1 MILLKV
7 DLLGA
12 NGGGVGSVIDTFF
25 IISNITKKHGTF
37 ENSQAKV

>member
-12 NGGGVGSVIDTFF
+12 YGGGVGSVIDTFF
-25 IISNITKKHGTF
+25 CYFKYHKKTWNI
-37 ENSQAKV
+37 

>member
-12 NGGGVGSVIDTFF
+12 YGGGVGSMIDTFF
-25 IISNITKKHGTF
+25 HYFEYRKNTWNI
-37 ENSQAKV
+37 